1 MDWPKTLNVK
11 GFVYGVVGAKSSL
24 KREGNA
30 TADGPGGLDHIDGLA
45 ILAEDGNVSLRQEV
59 AQVDDGFHMAAH
71 AGKRLAGGDGG
82 GRTKQGRATKTL
94 RKGSLCPGEA
104 LNISTGVIAGPLI
117 QR

>member
-59 AQVDDGFHMAAH
+59 AQVDDGFHVAAH
-71 AGKRLAGGDGG
+71 AGKRLADEDVEERIALSRRGVEHIDRGNRLD
-82 GRTKQGRATKTL
+82 RAIL
-94 RKGSLCPGEA
+94 S
-104 LNISTGVIAGPLI
+104 STS
-117 QR
+117 